1 MPTSRIAIIGGGPGG
16 PTLARILQKHGIHV
30 TVYEQEHSANA
41 RSQGGS
47 LDLHHE
53 SGLKALREADLF
65 NDFLKCARY
74 ESQHMRVLDKKGVVY
89 LDEGEMGPLPEIGDE
104 QSRPEIDRFVTRSFF
119 YFIFQLLFLT
129 LLRTQLRQILLDSL
143 EKDTVKW
150 NHKVKSI
157 TPLPTESQHKLLFA
171 NGHEETVDLVIGAD
185 GAWSTVRSLLSPAK
199 PVYSGITF
207 IDLTITSVDTLYPA
221 IASIVRQGMALI
233 LSDGKGIILQRNSGG
248 RVRVYVAVR
257 ESEDWVDTYQG
268 GIFSNTDTSNAN
280 KVKEHIV
287 NLFPGWDSSIL
298 DSVRRADS
306 NSIIPRKIY
315 ALPYPHRWES
325 KAGITLLGDAAHL
338 MLPSG
343 EGVNIAMI
351 DAMDLAL
358 TIVKSGSGAEGIQV
372 FEKKMSERAA
382 GLAKESAVNMEI
394 MFSQESPKSFLDH
407 FASLMSQGGPPGE
420 VSKAH

>member
-1 MPTSRIAIIGGGPGG
+1 M
-16 PTLARILQKHGIHV
+16 
-30 TVYEQEHSANA
+30 
-41 RSQGGS
+41 
-47 LDLHHE
+47 
-53 SGLKALREADLF
+53 
-65 NDFLKCARY
+65 
-74 ESQHMRVLDKKGVVY
+74 
-89 LDEGEMGPLPEIGDE
+89 
-104 QSRPEIDRFVTRSFF
+104 
-119 YFIFQLLFLT
+119 
-129 LLRTQLRQILLDSL
+129 
-143 EKDTVKW
+143 
-150 NHKVKSI
+150 
-157 TPLPTESQHKLLFA
+157 LFA

-221 IASIVRQGMALI
+221 IASIVRQGMALV

-257 ESEDWVDTYQG
+257 ESEDWVDTYLG

-298 DSVRRADS
+298 DSVRLADS

-315 ALPYPHRWES
+315 ALPYPHRWQS

-343 EGVNIAMI
+343 EGVNITMI

-358 TIVKSGSGAEGIQV
+358 TIVKSGFGAEGIQV

-382 GLAKESAVNMEI
+382 GLAKESVISMEI